1 MLRRLPGR
9 KVSGQMQK
17 RTHIMP
23 VMGGRTGKDGKRQ
36 MVVWGLNA
44 FIVIALLCVLMV
56 QLITATALMEE
67 IQKLRGEVGMLWEN
81 QKKILLKQLDTI
93 KTTGNIQNQQ
103 LKVVLK
109 QLVARIEQEKK
120 VSECY
125 EKIEEITQL
134 TLDHAKAVNEENE
147 RLRREN
153 AVIAQAI
160 HEVQEDNRKLR
171 EGCKGDEI

>member
-1 MLRRLPGR
+1 MLCRLPGR

-36 MVVWGLNA
+36 MGLKWGVTA
-44 FIVIALLCVLMV
+44 FMIIMLLCVLMV
-56 QLITATALMEE
+56 QVITATVLLEA
-67 IQKLRGEVGMLWEN
+67 IQKLRGEQYMIWKN
-81 QKKILLKQLDTI
+81 QKKLMLKQLDTI
-93 KTTGNIQNQQ
+93 QTTGNIQNEQ

-125 EKIEEITQL
+125 EKIEEITQQAL
-134 TLDHAKAVNEENE
+134 NHAQAIVEENE

-153 AVIAQAI
+153 TVLATAYIGREKLLALK
-160 HEVQEDNRKLR
+160 NTSRKNH
-171 EGCKGDEI
+171 